1 MSSNSSSAQ
10 QPDYTITSS
19 GVNDQGNSWDHR
31 VSSDGGHGYHYS
43 NQDGSY
49 YYQNP
54 NGSTYYD
61 SGKGYS
67 QYTSPSGQ
75 VTQKTK

>member
-1 MSSNSSSAQ
+1 MDRGGSYKGTNSYGNNYTTPGGTNSNDGSS
-10 QPDYTITSS
+10 
-19 GVNDQGNSWDHR
+19 
-31 VSSDGGHGYHYS
+31 YHYS

-49 YYQNP
+49 YYQND

-67 QYTSPSGQ
+67 QYTSPSGN
-75 VTQKTK
+75 TTKSYK